1 MPRSRLKLLSDG
13 LNFDAIDATQ
23 VPRDRKGKH
32 NSLMTKIL
40 EDLQRINPAMAL
52 RIPRAA
58 LGSQKVANVRA
69 ALTREIKKTDLV
81 IGTSVDDDYFYVWLK
96 KS

>member
-1 MPRSRLKLLSDG
+1 MPGSRLKLVSDE
-13 LNFDAIDATQ
+13 LNFDTIDTTD

-32 NSLMTKIL
+32 NRLMTKIL
-40 EDLQRINPAMAL
+40 EDLKRINPAMAL